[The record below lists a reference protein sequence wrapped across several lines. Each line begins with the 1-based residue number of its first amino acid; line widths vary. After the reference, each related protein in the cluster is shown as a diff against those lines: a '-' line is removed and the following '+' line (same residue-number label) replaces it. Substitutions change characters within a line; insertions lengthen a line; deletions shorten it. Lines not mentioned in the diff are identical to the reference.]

1 MVINR
6 WNPWNEVFSA
16 HEQLYTDALGRTLMP
31 ERLMHTLPLD
41 IRQSDDAFEIE
52 ASVPGFKPED
62 VDITFDENVLTIRG
76 TRHEDEV
83 IRGAYVRRE
92 RNAHSLY
99 RQVALPGRPGLRD
112 RIDEPP
118 LLLDL
123 VLPGEQRGVPTQRV
137 EDQGLVRV
145 RGVDHER
152 RAIHEVHVHRADA
165 NALHRHLRAELQR
178 DPLVGLDA
186 EDEGVRLEPF

>member
-83 IRGAYVRRE
+83 MRGAYVRRE
-92 RNAHSLY
+92 RNAHSVY
-99 RQVALPGRPGLRD
+99 RQVGLPAEVKTDEITAGFDNGVLTVIVPRAQRAQPK
-112 RIDEPP
+112 RIP
-118 LLLDL
+118 
-123 VLPGEQRGVPTQRV
+123 VIATV
-137 EDQGLVRV
+137 EHPKLIESG
-145 RGVDHER
+145 
-152 RAIHEVHVHRADA
+152 ADA
-165 NALHRHLRAELQR
+165 PVA
-178 DPLVGLDA
+178 V
-186 EDEGVRLEPF
+186 

>member
-1 MVINR
+1 MVINH

-83 IRGAYVRRE
+83 MRGAYVRRE
-92 RNAHSLY
+92 RNAHSVY
-99 RQVALPGRPGLRD
+99 RQVGPPAEVKTDEITAGFDNGVLTVIVPRAQRAQPK
-112 RIDEPP
+112 RIP
-118 LLLDL
+118 
-123 VLPGEQRGVPTQRV
+123 VIATV
-137 EDQGLVRV
+137 EHQKLIESG
-145 RGVDHER
+145 
-152 RAIHEVHVHRADA
+152 ADA
-165 NALHRHLRAELQR
+165 PVA
-178 DPLVGLDA
+178 V
-186 EDEGVRLEPF
+186 